1 MNEFPYRFETTS
13 GAGEVARSFAHLQT
27 GEESGVI
34 VATAGRLMRSR
45 PQGKL
50 AFAELWDWTGSIQLF
65 ALAALTPGFDEFCR
79 LSLGDWIAVTGEVV
93 RTRRGE
99 LSIEGVVLGAARQGP
114 ARFWR
119 QMAWRERP

>member
-1 MNEFPYRFETTS
+1 VREIPYRFETTS
-13 GAGEVARSFAHLQT
+13 GAGDVARSFAHLEP
-27 GEESGVI
+27 GEESGVN

-65 ALAALTPGFDEFCR
+65 ALAELTPNFEDFCR
-79 LSLGDWIAVTGEVV
+79 LSLGDWIGVSGEVV

-99 LSIEGVVLGAARQGP
+99 LSVKVAAWELLEP
-114 ARFWR
+114 ARRGFGD
-119 QMAWRERP
+119 